1 MAKFEKKLEAIN
13 LRKKGL
19 SILDISRKLNV
30 SKASASLWCRDIELN
45 KRQKDSLYNK
55 MVEAGHKGRLI
66 GANKNKE
73 NRLKEIEHYDF
84 LAVETINNLNK
95 KERLI
100 LLSALYWAEGLKNN
114 GSFTFTNS
122 DPVMIK
128 IVSKILI
135 DDFNVKK
142 EDLMPRISINMIH
155 KHRIDSVLKFWSNL
169 LELPIGYF
177 GNPYF
182 SIAKQKK
189 VYDNHDRYFGV
200 LILKIKNGTKYRYKV
215 LSLIK
220 AIINSFKK

>member
-1 MAKFEKKLEAIN
+1 MAKFEKRLEAIK
-13 LRKKGL
+13 LRKRGF
-19 SILDISRKLNV
+19 SIIEIAKKLEV
-30 SKASASLWCRDIELN
+30 SKSTSSVWCRDIELN
-45 KRQKDSLYNK
+45 KKQKDSLYNK

-73 NRLKEIEHYDF
+73 SRLKEIEYYDL
-84 LAVETINNLNK
+84 LAVETISNLNK

-128 IVSKILI
+128 LVSKILI
-135 DDFNVKK
+135 DDFNLTK
-142 EDLMPRISINMIH
+142 EDLMPRLSINIIH
-155 KHRIDSVLKFWSNL
+155 KHRIDDVLKFWSNL
-169 LELPIGYF
+169 LELPIDYF
-177 GNPYF
+177 GKPYF
-182 SIAKQKK
+182 SSAKQKK

-220 AIINSFKK
+220 AIINSL